1 MRSLFYSIG
10 LLFVAT
16 TVAAAQTDIRKVDF
30 QNFAYPAFCAGEE
43 TETIKVEDGE
53 YAYEKLEDGYT
64 DRMYFKV
71 SAPEFGDLN
80 GDGKDEAV
88 LISVCNTGG
97 TGNFTEGYI
106 YSMKGGKPELIAR
119 IPGGDRAYGGLRSAK
134 VVSGRVVIESN
145 DVGELGGACCPEFI
159 VTTTYRLTGGKLN
172 VVGTPARRPIFPV
185 ERVTFARGT
194 SGKTFTTTL
203 AADAGKRFI
212 VGARAGQQLV
222 VSTSS
227 DDASLQLLDDA
238 SVTHGINNFLAR
250 LTKNGDHTVQI
261 QNNTDKPLTIT
272 VNIRIQ

>member
-1 MRSLFYSIG
+1 MRIII
-10 LLFVAT
+10 LLT
-16 TVAAAQTDIRKVDF
+16 LLICAAGVTAQTNIRQVDF
-30 QNFAYPAFCAGEE
+30 GNFAYPAFCAGEE
-43 TETIKVEDGE
+43 SETITVEDSE
-53 YAYEKLEDGYT
+53 YAYETKEDGHT
-64 DRMYFKV
+64 DRRYFKV
-71 SAPEFGDLN
+71 SAPEFGDLT

-88 LISVCNTGG
+88 IISVCNTGG

-106 YSMKGGKPELIAR
+106 YSIKGGKPELIAR
-119 IPGGDRAYGGLRSAK
+119 LPGGDRADGGLRSAK
-134 VVSGRVVIESN
+134 VVNKQLVIESN
-145 DVGELGGACCPEFI
+145 DTGELGGACCPEFI
-159 VTTTYRLTGGKLN
+159 VTSKFRLQGEKLIA
-172 VVGTPARRPIFPV
+172 VLTPSRRAIFPI

-203 AADAGKRFI
+203 PADEGKQFV
-212 VGARAGQQLV
+212 VGAKAGQQLV

-250 LTKNGDHTVQI
+250 LPKNGDYTVQI